1 MKRFEVWVTVW
12 NKEHN
17 AHTMKVAGVFNNFVC
32 AKIFADAYEARYKTV
47 PEIIAYVSKKRG
59 L

>member
-1 MKRFEVWVTVW
+1 MKRFEVWVKTW

-32 AKIFADAYEARYKTV
+32 AKFLHTHM
-47 PEIIAYVSKKRG
+47 KRITRQFQK
-59 L
+59 LSLM